1 MLVMHPYVVVF
12 LTEITWEVV
21 FWIVALTKVII
32 SVFEFELFLQES
44 TEISYSDYVLQHA
57 NLRLK

>member
-44 TEISYSDYVLQHA
+44 KEISYSDYVLQHA